1 MTKSVPKWMQRMIDI
16 GVHPDVI
23 AQRVEQRRLR
33 DREWCLKNKDKKAMH
48 KRAYRAK
55 KKEPLLVT
63 AGDRLIKC
71 TYRPNW
77 KEAPVYECP
86 ELTYRRPATDRGK
99 A

>member
-1 MTKSVPKWMQRMIDI
+1 MNTVLPKWAQKMKDNGVSLKLIKYRM
-16 GVHPDVI
+16 
-23 AQRVEQRRLR
+23 EQRRAK
-33 DREWCLKNKDKKAMH
+33 DREWALKNKDKKAMH

-63 AGDRLIKC
+63 AGVVIKY

-86 ELTYRRPATDRGK
+86 ELTYRGMR
-99 A
+99 

>member
-23 AQRVEQRRLR
+23 AQRIEQRRLR
-33 DREWCLKNKDKKAMH
+33 DREWCQKNKDKKAMH

-55 KKEPLLVT
+55 KKEVAT
-63 AGDRLIKC
+63 EAAGVVIKY

-77 KEAPVYECP
+77 KEAPVYYCP
-86 ELTYRRPATDRGK
+86 ELTYRGMR
-99 A
+99 

>member
-1 MTKSVPKWMQRMIDI
+1 MTKSVPKWMQRMIDLK
-16 GVHPDVI
+16 VHPDII
-23 AQRVEQRRLR
+23 AQRAEQRRLR
-33 DREWCLKNKDKKAMH
+33 DREWALKNKDKKAMH
-48 KRAYRAK
+48 KRTYRAK

-63 AGDRLIKC
+63 AEVVIKC

-86 ELTYRRPATDRGK
+86 ELTYRGK

>member
-1 MTKSVPKWMQRMIDI
+1 MTKSVPKWMQRMINLK
-16 GVHPDVI
+16 VHPDVI
-23 AQRVEQRRLR
+23 AQRAEQRRLR
-33 DREWCLKNKDKKAMH
+33 DREWCQKNKDKKAMH

-55 KKEPLLVT
+55 KKIDTTEV
-63 AGDRLIKC
+63 AGVVIKC

-86 ELTYRRPATDRGK
+86 ELTYRGK

>member
-1 MTKSVPKWMQRMIDI
+1 MSTVLPKWAQKMKDNGVSLKLIKYRM
-16 GVHPDVI
+16 
-23 AQRVEQRRLR
+23 EQRRLR

-48 KRAYRAK
+48 KRTYRAK
-55 KKEPLLVT
+55 KKIDTTEV
-63 AGDRLIKC
+63 AGVVIKC

-86 ELTYRRPATDRGK
+86 ELTYRGK

>member
-23 AQRVEQRRLR
+23 AQRAEQRRIR
-33 DREWCLKNKDKKAMH
+33 DREWALKNKNKKAMH

-55 KKEPLLVT
+55 KNT
-63 AGDRLIKC
+63 AQATEAGVVIKC

-86 ELTYRRPATDRGK
+86 ELTYRGK

>member
-55 KKEPLLVT
+55 KNT
-63 AGDRLIKC
+63 AQAAEAAGVVIKY

-77 KEAPVYECP
+77 KEAPVYYCP
-86 ELTYRRPATDRGK
+86 ELTYRGK